1 VSQDGRIG
9 ERLGEA
15 LHSLFST
22 RPRLLMLG
30 EDIADPYGGAF
41 GISRGLSTK
50 FPDRVI
56 STPISEN
63 AMTGMAGGLALM
75 GDEVIVEVM
84 FGDFITLAFDPIVNF
99 ISKSVTMYGRTL
111 RMPVI
116 IRCPSGGNRGYG
128 PTHSQNLHKHF
139 IGVPNLSL
147 HELSPMHPVRPVL
160 ARILDQG
167 RPAVFFEDKVLYTQR
182 PCGRHEGDDLFEF
195 SDLGGESDW
204 AQARLADEPPGC
216 LLIAP
221 GGMVRR
227 ALAAMRRAVLEH
239 EIVSSLLTPSQLF
252 PLDLGPV
259 LPALTAAKRIL
270 ILDDGPAGGGW
281 PVLAADS
288 IHRLLWNDLDAP
300 VGVLQPGCAVVPA
313 ARHLEQQV
321 LLQESTIYAALTA
334 GGASG

>member
-1 VSQDGRIG
+1 MGQC
-9 ERLGEA
+9 LAEA
-15 LHSLFST
+15 LHSLLRT

-41 GISRGLSTK
+41 GISRGLSTE

-56 STPISEN
+56 TTPISEN
-63 AMTGMAGGLALM
+63 AITGLAGGLALM
-75 GDEVIVEVM
+75 GDEVIVEIM

-99 ISKSVTMYGRTL
+99 ISKSVTMYGRPV

-147 HELSPMHPVRPVL
+147 HELSPLHPVLPVL
-160 ARILDQG
+160 ERILDQG
-167 RPAVFFEDKVLYTQR
+167 RPAVFFEDKVLYAQP
-182 PCGRHEGDDLFEF
+182 PCGCDERDELFEF
-195 SDLGGESDW
+195 SLIGSEGGW
-204 AQARLADEPPGC
+204 ARARLADEPPHW

-227 ALAAMRRAVLEH
+227 ALAAMRSAMLER

-252 PLDLGPV
+252 PLDLGQV
-259 LPALTAAKRIL
+259 LPELAAASRIL
-270 ILDDGPAGGGW
+270 ILDDGPSGGGW

-288 IHRLLWNDLDAP
+288 IHRLLWDELDCP
-300 VGVLQPGCAVVPA
+300 VSILQPPCAVVPA
-313 ARHLEQQV
+313 ARQLEQRL
-321 LLQESTIYAALTA
+321 LLQESTIYAAIT
-334 GGASG
+334 GGATRG